1 MAELEISAGT
11 KHTLQRGD
19 AIVVTLA
26 GPMSSQARMLL
37 LRQLQGL
44 FPAQKVV
51 VLEQGMT
58 FQVYSEHTQEEQQ
71 APALDEPKPRT
82 RR

>member
-1 MAELEISAGT
+1 MELEITEGVRHS
-11 KHTLQRGD
+11 LQRGD
-19 AIVVTLA
+19 AIIVTLA
-26 GPMSSQARMLL
+26 GPVSTQARMLL

-58 FQVYSEHTQEEQQ
+58 FEVYSEHTKEEQQ